1 MTRLDCSVVNCT
13 YNKDN
18 SCCKDNIHVGG
29 RDARVTD
36 QTCCD
41 SFQERR
47 TDGASNVNEIPS
59 KPTEVSCDATSCI
72 YNHLC
77 KCHADQI
84 QVAGSNACKCD
95 QTECATF
102 NCECK

>member
-1 MTRLDCSVVNCT
+1 MTRLDCSVMNCM

-29 RDARVTD
+29 RDAKVTD

-41 SFQERR
+41 SFRERKY
-47 TDGASNVNEIPS
+47 DGTRNADDIPS
-59 KPTEVSCDATSCI
+59 KPTEVACDATTCT
-72 YNHLC
+72 YNQSC

-84 QVAGSNACKCD
+84 QVAGYNACKCD
-95 QTECATF
+95 ETECATF
-102 NCECK
+102 RCECK

>member
-29 RDARVTD
+29 QGAKVTD

-47 TDGASNVNEIPS
+47 YDGMRNADDIPS
-59 KPTEVSCDATSCI
+59 KPTAVSCDATNCTH
-72 YNHLC
+72 NQAC

-84 QVAGSNACKCD
+84 EVCGADACQCD
-95 QTECATF
+95 DTRCGTF
-102 NCECK
+102 VCECK